1 MAINAEGFYDRIMSV
16 NDLKR
21 QLEKSQIEIEEL
33 RIKIASLRE
42 RNNKLSET
50 NSLAPKRIALLEER
64 LRDSKILLAKA
75 AKENDKLIVALNE
88 TRNQIAS
95 LKVEVSKLSQPPI
108 GYGTFLKANE
118 DGTVDVDSTGKKL
131 RVNLHPDIDASK
143 LGQGDEV
150 ALNESLN
157 VVLHRQGEN
166 LGEIVTLIEVLP
178 ESDRALVKGR
188 ADQEMIMNLSAG
200 IPKSGLKP
208 GASLL
213 VANKTNVIVE
223 LINNPE
229 SQKHLTYEVPEI
241 TYDNIGGLD
250 EKIELIRDAVELPFL
265 HSELFSE
272 YKLPTPRG
280 ILLYGPPGCGKT
292 LIAKAIANSLAEKA
306 ATRQKGKSVKSYFF
320 NIKGP
325 ELLNKYVG
333 ETERQIRV
341 IFEEAREKSK
351 DGYPVVIFFDEM
363 ESLYRIRGSGI
374 SSDMESTIVP
384 QLLAELDG
392 VEELNNVIVIGASNR
407 EDLIDPAILR
417 PGRLDIKIRIDR
429 PNHDS
434 AIAIFSRYLT
444 PDIPISISCIEDL
457 GGGDI
462 DKAIRVM
469 IEKVV
474 EEMYATEQRNEFL
487 EVTYQNGDKQVM
499 HFKDFA
505 SGAMIENIVRRAKK
519 HAIKRF
525 IETEQPGLVFDDL
538 MRSVREEF
546 SEHEDLPNT
555 TNPDDWAKISGKKG
569 ERISMIRPLLNA
581 DMSPESTQ
589 TISGQYL

>member
-1 MAINAEGFYDRIMSV
+1 MAIDADRFYDSNMSAS
-16 NDLKR
+16 DPKR
-21 QLEKSQIEIEEL
+21 QLEKSQIEVEDLRKQIE
-33 RIKIASLRE
+33 SLRD
-42 RNNKLSET
+42 RNSKLSES

-64 LRDSKILLAKA
+64 LRDSKIILAKA
-75 AKENDKLIVALNE
+75 AKENDRLVVALNE
-88 TRNQIAS
+88 TRNQIAA
-95 LKVEVSKLSQPPI
+95 LKIEVDKLSQPPI
-108 GYGTFLKANE
+108 GYGTFLKSND
-118 DGTVDVDSTGKKL
+118 DGTVDVESTGKKL
-131 RVNLHPDIDASK
+131 RVNLHPDIDISN
-143 LGQGDEV
+143 LTEGDEV

-157 VVLHRQGEN
+157 VVLHRNTGN

-178 ESDRALVKGR
+178 DGNRALVKGR
-188 ADQEMIMNLSAG
+188 ADQEMVMTLTNEISAD
-200 IPKSGLKP
+200 SLKP

-213 VANKTNVIVE
+213 TANKSNMIVE
-223 LINNPE
+223 IVTNPE
-229 SQKHLTYEVPEI
+229 NQKHLTYEVPNV
-241 TYDNIGGLD
+241 TFNDIGGLD
-250 EKIELIRDAVELPFL
+250 DKIELIRDAVELPFL
-265 HSELFSE
+265 HPGLFAE
-272 YKLPTPRG
+272 HKLPTPRG

-292 LIAKAIANSLAEKA
+292 LIAKAIANSLAQKA
-306 ATRQKGKSVKSYFF
+306 TINTKSATSKSYFF

-333 ETERQIRV
+333 ETERQIRA

-351 DGYPVVIFFDEM
+351 DGHPVIIFFDEM

-434 AIAIFSRYLT
+434 ATAIFSQYMKADL
-444 PDIPISISCIEDL
+444 PISATCTEDL
-457 GGGDI
+457 GGGDV

-469 IEKVV
+469 IEKAVD
-474 EEMYATEQRNEFL
+474 EMYATEERNEFL
-487 EVTYQNGDKQVM
+487 EVTYQNGDKQIM

-525 IETEQPGLVFDDL
+525 IENGEKGLNFDD
-538 MRSVREEF
+538 MIRSIREEF
-546 SEHEDLPNT
+546 TEHEDLPNT

-569 ERISMIRPLLNA
+569 ERISMIRPLMNA
-581 DMSPESTQ
+581 DITPESTQ

>member
-1 MAINAEGFYDRIMSV
+1 MAIEADGFYDRFMSAS
-16 NDLKR
+16 DLKR
-21 QLEKSQIEIEEL
+21 QLEKSQIEVEGLLQQIE
-33 RIKIASLRE
+33 SLRE
-42 RNNKLSET
+42 RNNKLSEN

-75 AKENDKLIVALNE
+75 AKENDRLIVALNE
-88 TRNQIAS
+88 TRNQVAA
-95 LKVEVSKLSQPPI
+95 LKVEVDKLSQPPI
-108 GYGTFLKANE
+108 GYGTFLKSND
-118 DGTVDVDSTGKKL
+118 DGTVDVESTGKKL
-131 RVNLHPDIDASK
+131 RVNLHPDINIAN
-143 LGQGDEV
+143 LREGDEV

-157 VVLHRQGEN
+157 VVLHRNNGN

-178 ESDRALVKGR
+178 DGNRVLVKGR
-188 ADQEMIMNLSAG
+188 ADQEMVMTLASEISADT
-200 IPKSGLKP
+200 LKL

-213 VANKTNVIVE
+213 TASKSNMIVE
-223 LINNPE
+223 IVTNPE
-229 SQKHLTYEVPEI
+229 NQKHLIYEVPNV
-241 TYDNIGGLD
+241 TFNDIGGLD
-250 EKIELIRDAVELPFL
+250 DKIELIRDAVELPFL
-265 HSELFSE
+265 HPDLFAE

-292 LIAKAIANSLAEKA
+292 LIAKAIANSLAKKA
-306 ATRQKGKSVKSYFF
+306 TADAETESTKSYFF

-333 ETERQIRV
+333 ETERQIRA
-341 IFEEAREKSK
+341 IFEEARDKSK
-351 DGYPVVIFFDEM
+351 DGYPVIIFFDEM

-434 AIAIFSRYLT
+434 AIAIFSQFMNADL
-444 PDIPISISCIEDL
+444 PISATCTEDF

-462 DKAIRVM
+462 DKAIRVL
-469 IEKVV
+469 IEKAVD
-474 EEMYATEQRNEFL
+474 EMYAAEERNEFL
-487 EVTYQNGDKQVM
+487 EVTYQNGDKQIM
-499 HFKDFA
+499 YFKDFA

-525 IETEQPGLVFDDL
+525 IEIGQKGLNFDDML
-538 MRSVREEF
+538 RSIREEF
-546 SEHEDLPNT
+546 AENEDLPNT

-569 ERISMIRPLLNA
+569 ERISMIRPLMNP
-581 DMSPESTQ
+581 DVTPESTQ

>member
-1 MAINAEGFYDRIMSV
+1 MAINADRFYDSNMSAS
-16 NDLKR
+16 DLKR
-21 QLEKSQIEIEEL
+21 QLEKSQSEVEDLRKQIETL
-33 RIKIASLRE
+33 RD
-42 RNNKLSET
+42 RNSKLSES

-64 LRDSKILLAKA
+64 LRDSKIILAKA
-75 AKENDKLIVALNE
+75 AKENDRLVVALNE
-88 TRNQIAS
+88 TRNQIAA
-95 LKVEVSKLSQPPI
+95 LKIEVDKLSQPPI
-108 GYGTFLKANE
+108 GYGTFLKSNE

-131 RVNLHPDIDASK
+131 RVNLHPDIDISN
-143 LGQGDEV
+143 LMEGDEV

-157 VVLHRQGEN
+157 VVLHRNTGK

-178 ESDRALVKGR
+178 DGNRALVKGR
-188 ADQEMIMNLSAG
+188 ADQEMVMTLTNEISTVN
-200 IPKSGLKP
+200 LKP

-213 VANKTNVIVE
+213 TANKSNMIVE
-223 LINNPE
+223 IVTNPE
-229 SQKHLTYEVPEI
+229 NQKHLTYEVPNV
-241 TYDNIGGLD
+241 TFNDIGGLD
-250 EKIELIRDAVELPFL
+250 DKIELIRDAVELPFL
-265 HSELFSE
+265 HPDLFAE
-272 YKLPTPRG
+272 HKLPTPRG

-292 LIAKAIANSLAEKA
+292 LIAKAIANSLAQKA
-306 ATRQKGKSVKSYFF
+306 IINTESANAKSYFF

-333 ETERQIRV
+333 ETERQIRA

-351 DGYPVVIFFDEM
+351 DGHPVVIFFDEM

-434 AIAIFSRYLT
+434 AIAIFSQYMKADL
-444 PDIPISISCIEDL
+444 PISATCTEDL
-457 GGGDI
+457 GGGDV

-469 IEKVV
+469 IEKAVD
-474 EEMYATEQRNEFL
+474 EMYATEERNEFL
-487 EVTYQNGDKQVM
+487 EVTYQNGDKQIM

-525 IETEQPGLVFDDL
+525 IGNGEKGLNFDDII
-538 MRSVREEF
+538 RSIREEF
-546 SEHEDLPNT
+546 TEHEDLPNT

-569 ERISMIRPLLNA
+569 ERISMIRPLMNA
-581 DMSPESTQ
+581 DITPESTQ